1 MAAWTPERWAEVIV
15 ETPFRYAAV
24 YDGDED
30 HRPERPLGTSG
41 RLLWHELELDT
52 P

>member
-1 MAAWTPERWAEVIV
+1 MAAWTPGRWADAIS

-30 HRPERPLGTSG
+30 LRPEVPLGTSG
-41 RLLWHELELDT
+41 RLLWHELMK
-52 P
+52 

>member
-1 MAAWTPERWAEVIV
+1 MAAWTPDRWADAIA
-15 ETPFRYAAV
+15 ETPFRYIAV

-41 RLLWHELELDT
+41 RLLWHELML
-52 P
+52 